1 MRVRV
6 WDRWLRRVLM
16 ALMVSKVN
24 CHKRG
29 HRTSRRGRGA
39 SRARARQGGG
49 RTDTG
54 RGKTGVTTTKTK
66 TTCLQ
71 IRTRRIREHAN
82 TRMRMRILR
91 MPIRIRIYEFMIA
104 CLGLTWLTSLTLPCC
119 HAATLH
125 ACCSAI
131 NSARNNTIGPTHT
144 AGTHFCRTTP
154 NRPMNRPMSCPLAAL
169 ASFIG
174 T

>member
-1 MRVRV
+1 
-6 WDRWLRRVLM
+6 M

-71 IRTRRIREHAN
+71 IREYENTRTREYENANANIANAN
-82 TRMRMRILR
+82 TNTNL
-91 MPIRIRIYEFMIA
+91 RIYDR
-104 CLGLTWLTSLTLPCC
+104 LPWLNLAHQLNPAMLPCC
-119 HAATLH
+119 HTATLH